1 MDAVF
6 GADLFLNEMTWKRS
20 SAHSDTRQG
29 MRRAGKIPDVLL
41 VYTKTGDYVW
51 IPQYMPYTEDYQE
64 TGVPARR
71 PGRSPLQGN
80 GRNGG
85 QTWGRH
91 RIPMAR

>member
-6 GADLFLNEMTWKRS
+6 GAGLFLNEMTWKRS

-29 MRRAGKIPDVLL
+29 IRRAGKIRDVLL

-51 IPQYMPYTEDYQE
+51 TPQYMPLHRGLPGN
-64 TGVPARR
+64 GVPARR
-71 PGRSPLQGN
+71 PGRPPLQGN